1 MVARLHA
8 SRLGGTAAVPPSK
21 SMAHR
26 AVLCAALADGVSRLS
41 NIEYSEDIRATL
53 GAVAQLG
60 AKVAEGPLAV
70 TITGRGAASGFATV
84 TRPVFCNES
93 GSTLR
98 FMIPLFSLTA
108 QKVRFTGAGR
118 LFDRPQAIY
127 QMLFDRQ
134 GLRFTQAPDG
144 ITVFG
149 RLRPGG
155 FTLPGDVSSQF
166 ISGLLFAAPLMESE
180 STIEVLPPYESR
192 SYVELTV
199 AAMQR
204 FGVKVTARARKNG
217 SVLYR
222 VPAPQSYTACDLT
235 MEGDYSQA
243 AFLAVL
249 GCVAGGITV
258 TGLDPASRQGDK
270 VILDILQRCGAKI
283 KPLENGYQFA
293 RSLLRAT
300 EIDLADCPDLG
311 PILFT
316 LGCFCSGE
324 TVLRNAGRLRL
335 KESDRIDAMQA
346 ELQKMGA
353 RILVDGDDVHI
364 LGTALHAPDA
374 PLSGHN
380 DHRVVMALAVA
391 AAAAGLPALLLG
403 AEAVNKSWPAFW
415 QVLQGL
421 GARVE
426 LD

>member
-1 MVARLHA
+1 I
-8 SRLGGTAAVPPSK
+8 T
-21 SMAHR
+21 
-26 AVLCAALADGVSRLS
+26 
-41 NIEYSEDIRATL
+41 NIEYSQDIRATL
-53 GAVAQLG
+53 QAAAQLG
-60 AKVAEGPLAV
+60 ARIEEGPDGV
-70 TITGRGAASGFATV
+70 TITGRGSSGGFVTV

-192 SYVELTV
+192 SYVELTA

-283 KPLENGYQFA
+283 KPLENGWQFA

-335 KESDRIDAMQA
+335 KESDRIEAMQS
-346 ELQKMGA
+346 ELKKMGA
-353 RILVDGDDVHI
+353 RIEVEGDEVHI
-364 LGTALHAPDA
+364 TGVALHAPNGT
-374 PLSGHN
+374 LFGHN
-380 DHRVVMALAVA
+380 DHRIVMALAVA
-391 AAAAGLPALLLG
+391 AAASGLPALISG

-415 QVLQGL
+415 DILRGL
-421 GARVE
+421 GAKVE
-426 LD
+426 FD

>member
-8 SRLGGTAAVPPSK
+8 SRLGGAATVPPSK

-26 AVLCAALADGVSRLS
+26 AVLCAALADGESRLS

-60 AKVAEGPLAV
+60 AKVVEAPDGV
-70 TITGRGAASGFATV
+70 TITGRGVSSGFATV

-192 SYVELTV
+192 SYAELTV

-204 FGVKVTARARKNG
+204 FGVKVTERARKNG

-249 GCVAGGITV
+249 GCVVGGVTV

-270 VILDILQRCGAKI
+270 VILDILQRCGGKI

-300 EIDLADCPDLG
+300 EIDLTDCPDLG

-335 KESDRIDAMQA
+335 KESDRIDAMQT

-353 RILVDGDDVHI
+353 RIQVDGDVVRI
-364 LGTALHAPDA
+364 TGVALHAPDA

>member
-1 MVARLHA
+1 M
-8 SRLGGTAAVPPSK
+8 
-21 SMAHR
+21 
-26 AVLCAALADGVSRLS
+26 
-41 NIEYSEDIRATL
+41 
-53 GAVAQLG
+53 
-60 AKVAEGPLAV
+60 
-70 TITGRGAASGFATV
+70 
-84 TRPVFCNES
+84 
-93 GSTLR
+93 
-98 FMIPLFSLTA
+98 
-108 QKVRFTGAGR
+108 
-118 LFDRPQAIY
+118 
-127 QMLFDRQ
+127 
-134 GLRFTQAPDG
+134 
-144 ITVFG
+144 FG

-204 FGVKVTARARKNG
+204 FGVKVTERARKNG

-222 VPAPQSYTACDLT
+222 VAAPQAYTACDLA

-258 TGLDPASRQGDK
+258 TGLNPASRQGDK

-335 KESDRIDAMQA
+335 KESDRIDAMQT

-353 RILVDGDDVHI
+353 RILVDGDVVRI
-364 LGTALHAPDA
+364 TGVALHAPDA

-403 AEAVNKSWPAFW
+403 ADAVNKSWPAFW

-421 GARVE
+421 GVRVE